1 MKKTH
6 LFALSLI
13 YLTLFCTPIPVPY
26 QQNILSELP
35 TTVSTKTDKG
45 IMNLSEKDE
54 TNIKVIQNAE
64 VSSQF
69 IGFLIAAGVKIV
81 AAVKTVT
88 TFLKPAVTVI
98 SGISS
103 LGSALGIL
111 KTNLPQA
118 SIALDILGKPLA
130 QTNTVLQEMA
140 TYITDMRTQM
150 IQQHDKILEG
160 IAQT

>member
-1 MKKTH
+1 M
-6 LFALSLI
+6 
-13 YLTLFCTPIPVPY
+13 
-26 QQNILSELP
+26 
-35 TTVSTKTDKG
+35 
-45 IMNLSEKDE
+45 
-54 TNIKVIQNAE
+54 
-64 VSSQF
+64 
-69 IGFLIAAGVKIV
+69 
-81 AAVKTVT
+81 T

-140 TYITDMRTQM
+140 TYITDMRT
-150 IQQHDKILEG
+150 
-160 IAQT
+160 